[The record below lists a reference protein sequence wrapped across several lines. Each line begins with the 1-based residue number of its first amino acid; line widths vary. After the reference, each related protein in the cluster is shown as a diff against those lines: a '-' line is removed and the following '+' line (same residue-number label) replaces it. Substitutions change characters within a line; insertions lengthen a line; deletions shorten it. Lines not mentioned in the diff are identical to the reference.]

1 MCDLTRMERRHPPTF
16 TISAAISILKC
27 GGKEQMQMDENNDKM
42 RYTLESEDEMAQ
54 PQPMQ
59 SPAQPETAEPE
70 AAQTDIDRASI
81 PDKKTR
87 RKIFLLLAAVALV
100 AALGG
105 SALTAAI
112 RAISQMNEAQQA
124 QQAQTTLAEQDVPE
138 TEKEP
143 EAAQPE
149 TPASAEA
156 ELPYRIVS
164 APLPEELFSNSGDKS
179 LTPGQVY
186 QQNVGCVVGILSKS
200 KTNVFGQSTPLSS
213 SGTGV
218 ILSEDGYIVT
228 NYHVVEG
235 ADSVKV
241 ALHDGQEY
249 HAVVAGGDKM
259 SDVALLK
266 IEAEGLQTAA
276 IAQSGDVAVG
286 EEVVAI
292 GNPLGELTF
301 TMTHG
306 YISATDREINVD
318 GTPINMMQTDAA
330 INSGNSGGPLFDM
343 NGNVIGITAAKYSGQ
358 TASGTTI
365 EGIGFAI
372 PIDDALRIV
381 YDLQKYGYVTG
392 RAYLGVTVRDLDA
405 DTASD
410 YGLPVGPRVESV
422 VMGSCS
428 EKAGIQSGDIIL
440 ALGGKNTTSTVGLL
454 AALRDHRA
462 GETVEVDLYR
472 AGAELT
478 VSVTLDERPQ
488 NLEVT
493 VEEEPQPET
502 LPDGSGN

>member
-1 MCDLTRMERRHPPTF
+1 MDEERNF
-16 TISAAISILKC
+16 TI
-27 GGKEQMQMDENNDKM
+27 EP
-42 RYTLESEDEMAQ
+42 EDE
-54 PQPMQ
+54 P
-59 SPAQPETAEPE
+59 PAQSEYTQPDYIPEWTQPTQPEEPE
-70 AAQTDIDRASI
+70 E
-81 PDKKTR
+81 PKKKR
-87 RKIFLLLAAVALV
+87 RTWLKITALLLALAIAASLGRALLRSAINGL
-100 AALGG
+100 AAHNASGD
-105 SALTAAI
+105 S
-112 RAISQMNEAQQA
+112 
-124 QQAQTTLAEQDVPE
+124 
-138 TEKEP
+138 
-143 EAAQPE
+143 AQPAADASGA
-149 TPASAEA
+149 ASAPESA
-156 ELPYRIVS
+156 GEPYQRELT
-164 APLPEELFSNSGDKS
+164 PLPETLPTYDSGKT
-179 LTPGQVY
+179 LTAQEVY
-186 QQNVGCVVGILSKS
+186 GINVDAVCGIATEVT
-200 KTNVFGQSTPLSS
+200 TNVFGQTASTAVVG
-213 SGTGV
+213 SGFVLT
-218 ILSEDGYIVT
+218 EDGYVVT
-228 NYHVVEG
+228 NNHVVEG
-235 ADSVKV
+235 TDNVSVK
-241 ALHDGQEY
+241 LHDGSTYPAE
-249 HAVVAGGDKM
+249 VVGGDSL

-266 IEAEGLQTAA
+266 IEAEGL
-276 IAQSGDVAVG
+276 SHVAVG
-286 EEVVAI
+286 DSDAIAVGEGCIAI